1 MKFGDVL
8 GIEPSNMGTKRVY
21 DGIDIN
27 IYIYV
32 CMYVIMYVCMY
43 ACM

>member
-21 DGIDIN
+21 DGKDIC
-27 IYIYV
+27 IYMCMYV
-32 CMYVIMYVCMY
+32 CMYVCM
-43 ACM
+43 